1 MKKQR
6 LVSRLLFCLAFCL
19 VLFSG
24 SVFANAVQQVALN
37 KSVTAVGTSRAAD
50 VYQIN
55 VTSQGK
61 LNVNLRHE
69 NLFSTKTYWTV
80 EVFAADLETV
90 LQTFDSIGTDENL
103 IGPSLGL
110 SPGTYYIKV
119 WSRKDCG
126 HEYSDKPYTLTP
138 KFVKSKNWEVE
149 YNSKTKVRNDLQ
161 GGAKK
166 ISLGKKENGT
176 ISASNDKDFYK
187 IDVKED
193 GCITLKFT
201 HKNVYD
207 DEVCWDIELVNAKTK
222 TICSISSKGTKKTV
236 DTPQIGVTKGIY
248 YIKVESGRKCYTA
261 DYSITAKFVKTNN
274 WEKEY
279 TDKGSKTND
288 SMSSANKISMN
299 KKVQGTISN
308 DNDVDYYKVKVPYS
322 KRVNVCFAHDYKAVK
337 TKYWKVQVYNSKL
350 KEVLVF
356 ESRGIDK
363 NMSRSAELKKGT
375 YFVKVSRAN
384 KLRTK
389 PYSLTIK

>member
-1 MKKQR
+1 M
-6 LVSRLLFCLAFCL
+6 
-19 VLFSG
+19 
-24 SVFANAVQQVALN
+24 
-37 KSVTAVGTSRAAD
+37 
-50 VYQIN
+50 
-55 VTSQGK
+55 
-61 LNVNLRHE
+61 
-69 NLFSTKTYWTV
+69 
-80 EVFAADLETV
+80 
-90 LQTFDSIGTDENL
+90 
-103 IGPSLGL
+103 
-110 SPGTYYIKV
+110 
-119 WSRKDCG
+119 
-126 HEYSDKPYTLTP
+126 
-138 KFVKSKNWEVE
+138 
-149 YNSKTKVRNDLQ
+149 
-161 GGAKK
+161 
-166 ISLGKKENGT
+166 
-176 ISASNDKDFYK
+176 
-187 IDVKED
+187 
-193 GCITLKFT
+193 
-201 HKNVYD
+201 
-207 DEVCWDIELVNAKTK
+207 
-222 TICSISSKGTKKTV
+222 

-248 YIKVESGRKCYTA
+248 YIKVKSGRKCYTA

-356 ESRGIDK
+356 ESRGTNK

-375 YFVKVSRAN
+375 YFVKISRAN